1 VIGGNEL
8 YGETLFIL
16 TLRIAWISI
25 ELKLHRNE
33 QKRHRNA
40 LKASGSFE
48 DSLFSELVWT

>member
-1 VIGGNEL
+1 MEGNEL

-48 DSLFSELVWT
+48 DNLFSELVWT